1 MQISLSL
8 DPGFPLINVFLYTN
22 IVLVAIT
29 LFIVLISTHLVSF
42 FQMVLTILGYL
53 LFPEVISFYKL
64 SFGISLNYTFVW
76 EKSIPLCCLVFSIF

>member
-42 FQMVLTILGYL
+42 FQMVIYFSQKWSVSINFRLE
-53 LFPEVISFYKL
+53 FP
-64 SFGISLNYTFVW
+64 
-76 EKSIPLCCLVFSIF
+76 

>member
-42 FQMVLTILGYL
+42 FQMVLTILAYL
-53 LFPEVISFYKL
+53 LFPEVIRFYKL

-76 EKSIPLCCLVFSIF
+76 GKSIPLCYLVFSIF